1 MTPWMRMLLPVG
13 FGIAA
18 AVINFVVLKQLNQQT
33 EFVSVGG
40 KVPLAQGTPFAP
52 ANLTPL
58 PVSGNVAKLNKA
70 WIRWEDRDTIYGR
83 PAGRTLRK
91 GELVL
96 RQDAQ
101 PVKELKPG
109 PDEDAMVI
117 SLGTVEVEPKLL
129 LIGEKIGF
137 LIRQARPEPA
147 PEAPAVN
154 SPPVSFTLPKK
165 PDPQDVD
172 IKYLGP
178 FRLLS
183 VGDRLSRNVGE
194 SKKDNRGDGRT
205 VTIAIKKIQ
214 GEDRID
220 ENVERLVRASAKS
233 GNRGESDLLKL
244 VLHRSSPKT
253 EEEAATD
260 EGTTIEESKEKTEPT
275 ADGAAEST
283 TSETKPEAGD
293 ESSTTKDSTEADK

>member
-70 WIRWEDRDTIYGR
+70 WIRWEDRDTIFGR
-83 PAGRTLRK
+83 PAGRTLHR

-137 LIRQARPEPA
+137 IIRQARPEPEQPVADKAA
-147 PEAPAVN
+147 PVKF
-154 SPPVSFTLPKK
+154 VQPKK

-214 GEDRID
+214 GQEKID

-253 EEEAATD
+253 DEEPAID
-260 EGTTIEESKEKTEPT
+260 EGTTPEESKEKTETPT
-275 ADGAAEST
+275 DAAAEST
-283 TSETKPEAGD
+283 TSETKKEAGE
-293 ESSTTKDSTEADK
+293 ESSTKDSTEAEK

>member
-70 WIRWEDRDTIYGR
+70 WIRWEDRDTIFGR
-83 PAGRTLRK
+83 PAGRTLHR

-117 SLGTVEVEPKLL
+117 SLGSVEVEPKLL
-129 LIGEKIGF
+129 LIGEEIGF
-137 LIRQARPEPA
+137 LIRQARPEPVVELPADKPSPVKIA
-147 PEAPAVN
+147 P
-154 SPPVSFTLPKK
+154 PKK
-165 PDPQDVD
+165 PDPLDVD

-205 VTIAIKKIQ
+205 VTIAIKKIR
-214 GEDRID
+214 GEEKLN
-220 ENVERLVRASAKS
+220 ENVDRLVRASIKS
-233 GNRGESDLLKL
+233 GNRSESDLLKL

-253 EEEAATD
+253 EEETATD
-260 EGTTIEESKEKTEPT
+260 EGVTPEETKEKT
-275 ADGAAEST
+275 DGTTEST
-283 TSETKPEAGD
+283 PSETKPDSGEDG
-293 ESSTTKDSTEADK
+293 STKDSGTEK